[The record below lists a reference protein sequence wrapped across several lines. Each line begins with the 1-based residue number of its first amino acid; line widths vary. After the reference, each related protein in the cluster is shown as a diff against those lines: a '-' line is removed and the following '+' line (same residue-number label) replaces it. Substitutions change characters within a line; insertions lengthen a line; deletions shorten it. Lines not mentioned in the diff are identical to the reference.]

1 MKRKIVMAL
10 LMTMLAAGTFTG
22 CGNKMGG
29 DGKVQAA
36 AAEAGS
42 DQGESDSPEDK
53 PESSESTSTAAPDS
67 AKESQADGGA
77 TQEDNADSPTGT
89 KEEKEESYT
98 YSEMDN
104 VVMYAK
110 TGVDVRDLPAASGNK
125 VMRLTKGQEVTVTGK
140 CVETG
145 WYRIVVDG
153 KEMYVS
159 SSYITADKPSAS
171 STGSGSSQTDQTG
184 QTGTTQT
191 TNQNQQ
197 GTGTTETTST
207 SNDVSTAFI
216 DYLNQQR
223 AAAGLSQVTWDSGLA
238 AGAKTR
244 AVEIST
250 YFEHDLRF
258 NAFENILGVESS
270 FVADWYNQW
279 YGSDIHRQAMMNPNL
294 TSAAAAFYEVDGYY
308 YVVFLAYSETPV
320 MSADEWNEAKDNGEV
335 NQLTSVDDGAG
346 WDSYGTEG
354 VEVVTD
360 EETIADVDA
369 ALRAAGL
376 L

>member
-1 MKRKIVMAL
+1 MKKKIVMAL
-10 LMTMLAAGTFTG
+10 LVTMLAAGTFTG

-36 AAEAGS
+36 AEAGS
-42 DQGESDSPEDK
+42 DQGESDAPEDK
-53 PESSESTSTAAPDS
+53 PEPSESTSTA
-67 AKESQADGGA
+67 EGTQADGGA
-77 TQEDNADSPTGT
+77 TQEDNADSQTGT

-125 VMRLTKGQEVTVTGK
+125 VKRLTKGDEIIVTGK

-159 SSYITADKPSAS
+159 STYIVSEKPSTSTAS
-171 STGSGSSQTDQTG
+171 
-184 QTGTTQT
+184 TGTTGTKQT
-191 TNQNQQ
+191 GS
-197 GTGTTETTST
+197 GTGTTGNQTGQNSDTTQVSST
-207 SNDVSTAFI
+207 SNEVSTAFI

-223 AAAGLSQVTWDSGLA
+223 AAAGLSQVTWDNGLA
-238 AGAKTR
+238 EGAKAR

-250 YFEHDLRF
+250 NFDHDLRY
-258 NAFENILGVESS
+258 NAFENIASIQSGS
-270 FVADWYNQW
+270 VADWYNLW
-279 YGSDIHRQAMMNPNL
+279 YGSDIHRQAMLNPYL

-308 YVVFLAYSETPV
+308 YIVFLAYDEKPV
-320 MSADEWNEAKDNGEV
+320 MSADEWNEAKESGDYEQVQSVDNG
-335 NQLTSVDDGAG
+335 DGFNTYISG
-346 WDSYGTEG
+346 EG
-354 VEVVTD
+354 EVVD
-360 EETIADVDA
+360 PDDNEFDWLDDFQW
-369 ALRAAGL
+369 GQ
-376 L
+376 